1 MTFRHHIYRR
11 LGQNKAEFLKRVQ
24 AIVREVDV
32 PEPLRGAIGL
42 TGSNSARPAFLRPD
56 IIAKMSEGSRS
67 PKNLV
72 GYIEEI
78 RDVVKEGYGDDFDA
92 IPLNTCEAALWV
104 TLDTFATP
112 PLAGRGDN
120 YRCRYVG
127 LYEAHAEHQLA
138 YGRPFPPKYK
148 DLFADRANIGGELG
162 VLGRRLDNLDVII
175 VPIEGARYEPHGIK
189 PFIVPLLTTADAAR
203 TKERVR
209 GVIARHVDQV
219 SALMTLGYDS
229 PGYGYGEKSD
239 GVTADLKAAMG
250 SLAQEFDVPYI
261 VDNARAVPFLGAH
274 PASMHAD
281 LMLFSMDKVAGAP
294 TSGLI
299 VGRPHY
305 IIALQRAIGWHSERF
320 GGGSMTF
327 GKGAFA
333 SQDPGREGLVGQL
346 AALKW
351 CLANQALL
359 REGIDRFHAITC
371 EECAPLIE
379 RYGSGIV
386 LSKSYNGAAVE
397 INYVDTW
404 NGGKVGIPI
413 FSSEDKAAAMNYVVA
428 GLAEFGILPCGPDEG
443 NMVMTTG
450 RGLVDEGGALVERNA
465 RMAVRA
471 LVRVLMILGDLAE
484 EYAR

>member
-24 AIVREVDV
+24 AIAREVAV
-32 PEPLRGAIGL
+32 PGELHGAIGL
-42 TGSNSARPAFLRPD
+42 TGSNSARPAYLRPD
-56 IIAKMSEGSRS
+56 IIAKMGEGARS
-67 PKNLV
+67 PKNIV
-72 GYIEEI
+72 TYVEEI

-92 IPLNTCEAALWV
+92 LPINTCEAALWV
-104 TLDTFATP
+104 TLDTFAAP
-112 PLAGRGDN
+112 PVAGRGEN

-189 PFIVPLLTTADAAR
+189 SFIVPLLTTANAQK
-203 TKERVR
+203 TKARVR
-209 GVIARHVDQV
+209 TVVERHVDQV
-219 SALMTLGYDS
+219 SALVTLGYDS
-229 PGYGYGEKSD
+229 PGYGYGEKAD
-239 GVTADLKAAMG
+239 GMTADLKAAMG
-250 SLAQEFDVPYI
+250 AVAHDFDVPYI
-261 VDNARAVPFLGAH
+261 VDNARAIPFLGAH
-274 PASMHAD
+274 PRDMQAD
-281 LMLFSMDKVAGAP
+281 VMMFSMDKVAGAP

-333 SQDPGREGLVGQL
+333 SQDPGREALVGQL
-346 AALKW
+346 AALRW
-351 CLANQALL
+351 CLANKNLL
-359 REGIDRFHAITC
+359 REGIDRLYQITR
-371 EECAPLIE
+371 EECAPLIAK
-379 RYGSGIV
+379 YGDGIV
-386 LSKSYNGAAVE
+386 LSKSYNGGAVE

-404 NGGKVGIPI
+404 NDGKVGIPI
-413 FSSEDKAAAMNYVVA
+413 FSTEDKAASMNYVVA
-428 GLAEFGILPCGPDEG
+428 GLGELGVLPCSPDEG

-450 RGLVDEGGALVERNA
+450 RGLVDEGGQLIERNA
-465 RMAVRA
+465 RAGVRA
-471 LVRVLMILGDLAE
+471 LVRVLMILGEMAQ
-484 EYAR
+484 EYAS

>member
-1 MTFRHHIYRR
+1 MAFRHHIYRR

-24 AIVREVDV
+24 ALAREVGM
-32 PEPLRGAIGL
+32 PSQLHGAVGL
-42 TGSNSARPAFLRPD
+42 TGSNSARPAYLRPD
-56 IIAKMSEGSRS
+56 IIAKMAEGARS

-72 GYIEEI
+72 AYVEEI

-92 IPLNTCEAALWV
+92 LPINTCEAALWV
-104 TLDTFATP
+104 TLDTFAAP
-112 PLAGRGDN
+112 PLAGRGGN

-162 VLGRRLDNLDVII
+162 VLGRRLENLDVII

-189 PFIVPLLTTADAAR
+189 PFIVPLLTTANAAK
-203 TKERVR
+203 TKQRVR
-209 GVIARHVDQV
+209 SVIERHVDQV
-219 SALMTLGYDS
+219 SALISLGYDS

-239 GVTADLKAAMG
+239 GVTSDLKAAMG

-261 VDNARAVPFLGAH
+261 VDNARAIPFLGAH
-274 PASMHAD
+274 PRSMQAD

-346 AALKW
+346 AALRW
-351 CLANQALL
+351 CIENKNVL
-359 REGIDRFHAITC
+359 RGVVDRLYDITR
-371 EECAPLIE
+371 EECEPLIA
-379 RYGSGIV
+379 RYGNGIV
-386 LSKSYNGAAVE
+386 LSKSYNGGAVE

-404 NGGKVGIPI
+404 NDGKVGIPV
-413 FSSEDKAAAMNYVVA
+413 FSTEDKAASMNYVVA
-428 GLAEFGILPCGPDEG
+428 GLAELGILPCGPDEG
-443 NMVMTTG
+443 NMVITTG
-450 RGLVDEGGALVERNA
+450 RGLVDEGGQLDERIA
-465 RMAVRA
+465 RPAVRA
-471 LVRVLMILGDLAE
+471 LVRVLLLLGDLAE
-484 EYAR
+484 EYVQ